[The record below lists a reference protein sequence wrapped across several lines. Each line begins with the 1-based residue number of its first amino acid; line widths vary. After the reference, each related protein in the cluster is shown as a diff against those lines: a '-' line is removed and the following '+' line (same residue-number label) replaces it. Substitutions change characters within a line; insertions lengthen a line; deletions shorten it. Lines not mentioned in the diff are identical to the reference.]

1 MIQEKDLYRIKGLL
15 SNNLCSNLKSPFN
28 KTASLRKIRISSE
41 QFQVLGFLRKGKP
54 MSQKQLCEL
63 TRRDKPSVTRL
74 LDKLEAKSLVK
85 READATDKRIK
96 NISITELGIREFE
109 KVSRITDDLIQS
121 AMEDIDSNQLLI
133 FNSVLNNI
141 LNNLAVKAN

>member
-1 MIQEKDLYRIKGLL
+1 
-15 SNNLCSNLKSPFN
+15 
-28 KTASLRKIRISSE
+28 
-41 QFQVLGFLRKGKP
+41 VLGFLRKGKP
-54 MSQKQLCEL
+54 MSQKRLCEL

-85 READATDKRIK
+85 RESDVTDKRIK

-121 AMEDIDSNQLLI
+121 AMEDIDSNKLLI

-141 LNNLAVKAN
+141 LNNLAIKAN